1 MRADQRSQMRPL
13 LRLAKTFYLTPQ
25 VVVLSLAFLLVI
37 VAADVAMPWLVKIV
51 IDLITQGHDSAQ
63 IVAVFREV
71 LWMCGLI
78 LGVALV
84 QYVATAVLNRFYNRV
99 IYRGS
104 ARLRERLYARI
115 QAQSLNFLAERK
127 IGEVL
132 AHLISDIQSLQ
143 DSTLDLALEVPF
155 DVCVLLGLMLAML
168 FLNPFLALIVIL
180 VLVLSVAFAFGLG
193 HRGWQAQTNTM
204 EGTAEL
210 TAKIQEGLS
219 AARTIATFDA
229 AHGEQQRIE
238 EASQRHT
245 AHLEKSGAVA
255 AAVMPFLGFAEYAGI
270 VIVLIFGGWEMLH
283 GSLTV
288 GGLVAFLAYMELSA
302 NPMSRF
308 SRVIPR
314 LQKAGVSAAR
324 LQDLLT
330 VECDAQENP
339 GALAPVD
346 LKGRVT
352 VEALHFRYP
361 SGMRPALQELAFTVE
376 AGEKV
381 GVVGRNASGKSTFL
395 DLLLRIQYPQQGCIR
410 IDGLDLRDIRL
421 ASWRSLIG
429 VVPQD
434 IFLLNRKVSENI
446 ALGSSASPAQI
457 RAAAVAAGLEVFI
470 DRLPQGYETVV
481 GERGVLLSGGER
493 QRIAVARLFLRA
505 PRLILLDEPTS
516 ALDVSY
522 ERDLLPAIRQLC
534 AGRTTFVVSHR
545 PDVLIDVDKVL
556 LLDTGRQLAFD
567 RPAQVWRD
575 FPAFRD
581 LFPGSWASEVPQ

>member
-1 MRADQRSQMRPL
+1 MHGDRRPRMRPL
-13 LRLAKTFYLTPQ
+13 LHLAKAFYLSPQ
-25 VVVLSLAFLLVI
+25 VVALSLAFILVI

-51 IDLITQGHDSAQ
+51 IDLITEGHGPAQ
-63 IVAVFREV
+63 ITAVFREV

-99 IYRGS
+99 VYRGS

-127 IGEVL
+127 IGEIL

-143 DSTLDLALEVPF
+143 DSTLDLASEVPF
-155 DVCVLLGLMLAML
+155 DICVLLGLTAAML
-168 FLNPFLALIVIL
+168 FLNPFLALIVML
-180 VLVLSVAFAFGLG
+180 VLVLSVVFAFGLG
-193 HRGWQAQTNTM
+193 HRGWRAQTSAM
-204 EGTAEL
+204 EGTADL
-210 TAKIQEGLS
+210 TARFQEGLA

-229 AHGEQQRIE
+229 AQGEQQRIE
-238 EASQRHT
+238 EASRRHT
-245 AHLEKSGAVA
+245 AHLEKSGAVG

-270 VIVLIFGGWEMLH
+270 VIVLVFGGWEMLH
-283 GSLTV
+283 GSLTA

-302 NPMSRF
+302 DPMSRF

-330 VECDAQENP
+330 GGRDVQEKP
-339 GALAPVD
+339 DALAPVD

-352 VEALHFRYP
+352 IEALHFRYP
-361 SGMRPALQELAFTVE
+361 SGVRPALQELAFTVE

-381 GVVGRNASGKSTFL
+381 GVIGRNASGKSTFL
-395 DLLLRIQYPQQGCIR
+395 DLLLRIQDPEQGR
-410 IDGLDLRDIRL
+410 ILVDGIDLRDIRL

-434 IFLLNRKVSENI
+434 IFLLNRSVSENI

-457 RAAAVAAGLEVFI
+457 RAAAAAAGLETFVG
-470 DRLPQGYETVV
+470 RLPHGYETVV

-545 PDVLIDVDKVL
+545 PAVLTDVDKVL
-556 LLDTGRQLAFD
+556 LLDAGRQLAFD
-567 RPAQVWRD
+567 RPAHVWRD
-575 FPAFRD
+575 FPAFHD
-581 LFPGSWASEVPQ
+581 LFPESWASEVPR